1 MKAYRN
7 IGGSVVE
14 VEVDIGLDGQP
25 LLPPDTTV
33 DPKPEPQPGHY
44 VTVVGN
50 SWVQI
55 PIPEQ
60 VLDFSYEKQLALEKL
75 KNYKDWYLE
84 QPVEHEG
91 RTFDAD
97 SVARVRLTQAL
108 VIHSTTGYLPPAW
121 IDANNQPF
129 TITTIQDLHGIIS
142 AVQTAFSNRF
152 FEMENI
158 RQQILNA
165 QDKQAL
171 DLIEIP
177 SIPNNLI

>member
-7 IGGSVVE
+7 IGGSVIE

-33 DPKPEPQPGHY
+33 DPKPDPQPGHY

-60 VLDFSYEKQLALEKL
+60 VLDFSYEKQLALERL
-75 KNYKDWYLE
+75 KKYKDWYLE
-84 QPVEHEG
+84 QPVEHAG
-91 RTFDAD
+91 HSFDAD
-97 SVARVRLTQAL
+97 SLARDRLTQAL
-108 VIHSTTGYLPPAW
+108 VIHSATGYLPPAW

-142 AVQTAFSNRF
+142 AVQTAFSSRF